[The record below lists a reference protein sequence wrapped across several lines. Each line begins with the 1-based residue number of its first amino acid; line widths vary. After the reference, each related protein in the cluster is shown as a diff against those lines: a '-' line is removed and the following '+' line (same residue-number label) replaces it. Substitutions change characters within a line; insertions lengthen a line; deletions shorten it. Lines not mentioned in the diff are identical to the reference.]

1 MDLKGANMTHFE
13 DLDIESGVVLDRED
27 SADYLRWQA
36 YEVFKNVMNGDE
48 ELEGLED
55 ILDDLITMIKEIEAS
70 NYEYF
75 KLFAHPMAASGIN
88 YIEMKDAK

>member
-1 MDLKGANMTHFE
+1 MTHFE
-13 DLDIESGVVLDRED
+13 DLDITSGVVLDQED
-27 SADYLRWQA
+27 AADYLRGQA

-48 ELEGLED
+48 ELEGLEE

-75 KLFAHPMAASGIN
+75 KLFEHPMAASGIH
-88 YIEMKDAK
+88 YKEMKEV

>member
-1 MDLKGANMTHFE
+1 MKNFDT
-13 DLDIESGVVLDRED
+13 LDIENGVVLDQED
-27 SADYLRWQA
+27 AADYLRGQA

-48 ELEGLED
+48 ELEGLEE
-55 ILDDLITMIKEIEAS
+55 ILDDLLTMIKEIEAS

-88 YIEMKDAK
+88 YVEMKEAK

>member
-1 MDLKGANMTHFE
+1 MRNFK
-13 DLDIESGVVLDRED
+13 DLDITNGVVLNQED
-27 SADYLRWQA
+27 AADYLRGQA

-48 ELEGLED
+48 ELEGLEE

-75 KLFAHPMAASGIN
+75 KLFEHPMAASGLH
-88 YIEMKDAK
+88 YKEMKEI